1 MAKKDKEEA
10 AKVKSAEEQRVDS
23 AKRRLADIAGLEER
37 YKGELEKAENAKN
50 VFLANNIKKKQE
62 QLAIEKKKL
71 ESVK

>member
-1 MAKKDKEEA
+1 MAKKEQEKSPEQA
-10 AKVKSAEEQRVDS
+10 AAEQRLAS

-50 VFLANNIKKKQE
+50 VFLANNVKKKLE
-62 QLAIEKKKL
+62 QLVIEKKKL